1 MQSSDPSGRTS
12 LTIEKSAVREWL
24 FRGLMFEAEA
34 ERFRAAGIRV
44 GADASLAERSLME
57 ESLDPFGIDSRNEAL
72 LMARIYA
79 VLYCFENA
87 VRSLISD
94 RLRERHGVGW
104 WTTQIP
110 TKIREYAEARQKE
123 AKETSWLEGQ
133 KQDPLG
139 FVQFGH
145 LADIAVANW
154 DDFSDLIPSQHWLK
168 QRFEE
173 LEKARNFIAHNRIL
187 LPGEFARIEMY
198 VADWNRMVG
207 L

>member
-1 MQSSDPSGRTS
+1 
-12 LTIEKSAVREWL
+12 LKIEKSAVREWL

-34 ERFRAAGIRV
+34 EQFRAAGIRV
-44 GADASLAERSLME
+44 GADASQAERSLLE

-87 VRSLISD
+87 VRSLVAD
-94 RLRERHGVGW
+94 RLRERHGVKW
-104 WTTQIP
+104 WAAQVSP
-110 TKIREYAEARQKE
+110 KIREYAESRQKE

-145 LADIAVANW
+145 LADIIIANW
-154 DDFSDLIPSQHWLK
+154 EDFSDLVPSQHWLK

-173 LEKARNFIAHNRIL
+173 LEKARNFIAHNRLL

>member
-1 MQSSDPSGRTS
+1 M
-12 LTIEKSAVREWL
+12 TIEKSDLRDWL

-34 ERFRAAGIRV
+34 EQFRSAGIRV
-44 GADASLAERSLME
+44 GADSSEAERSLLE
-57 ESLDPFGIDSRNEAL
+57 EVLDPFGIDVRNEAL
-72 LMARIYA
+72 QMARIYA

-87 VRSLISD
+87 VRALVTD
-94 RLRERHGVGW
+94 RLLERHGPTW
-104 WTTQIP
+104 WLGKVP
-110 TKIREYAEARQKE
+110 TKIREFAEARQKE
-123 AKETSWLEGQ
+123 AIDSSWLEGQ

-145 LADIAVANW
+145 LADIIVANW
-154 DDFSDLIPSQHWLK
+154 EDFSDLVPTQHWLK
-168 QRFEE
+168 QRCEE
-173 LEKARNFIAHNRIL
+173 LEKARNFIAHNRLL